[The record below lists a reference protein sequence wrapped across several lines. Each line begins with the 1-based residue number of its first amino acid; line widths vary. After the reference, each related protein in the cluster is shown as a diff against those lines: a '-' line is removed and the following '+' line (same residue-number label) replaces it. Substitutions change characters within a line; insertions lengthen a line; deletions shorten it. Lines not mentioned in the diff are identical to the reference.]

1 MTERGKLSIK
11 HWADDDKPR
20 EKLMQKGKGNLTRAE
35 LIAILI
41 GMGNAEESAVALA
54 QRILNSVDNNLA
66 ELAKLSVHDLM
77 KFKGIGLAKGVS
89 IVAAL
94 ELGRIRREEDVVAD
108 KKKITESK
116 HAFNALYAVLA
127 DKNYEE
133 FWVLLLDRANQI
145 IGKKNIS
152 EGGMSGTVADP
163 KKIFKIAL
171 DNNASSIILA
181 HNHPSNNLKPSTNDI
196 ELTKKII
203 NAGKVLEI
211 SVLDHLIIGNDKYF
225 SFADES
231 LI

>member
-1 MTERGKLSIK
+1 M
-11 HWADDDKPR
+11 
-20 EKLMQKGKGNLTRAE
+20 
-35 LIAILI
+35 
-41 GMGNAEESAVALA
+41 
-54 QRILNSVDNNLA
+54 
-66 ELAKLSVHDLM
+66 
-77 KFKGIGLAKGVS
+77 
-89 IVAAL
+89 
-94 ELGRIRREEDVVAD
+94 
-108 KKKITESK
+108 
-116 HAFNALYAVLA
+116 
-127 DKNYEE
+127 
-133 FWVLLLDRANQI
+133 VLLLDRANQI